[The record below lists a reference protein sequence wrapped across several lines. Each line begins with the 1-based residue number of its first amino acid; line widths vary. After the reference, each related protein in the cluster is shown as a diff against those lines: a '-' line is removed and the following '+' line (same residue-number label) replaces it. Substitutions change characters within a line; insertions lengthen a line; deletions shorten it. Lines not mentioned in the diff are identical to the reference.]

1 MHPWSGGYD
10 ISLTR
15 QGRQFHPG
23 WVYSL
28 HLCCVDR
35 VPEFNVGVGWHT
47 QPSPAAASTPE
58 RCLWSRFELF
68 RPSQHMT
75 ELS

>member
-58 RCLWSRFELF
+58 RCFSGVVLTKRNQLF
-68 RPSQHMT
+68 DF
-75 ELS
+75 